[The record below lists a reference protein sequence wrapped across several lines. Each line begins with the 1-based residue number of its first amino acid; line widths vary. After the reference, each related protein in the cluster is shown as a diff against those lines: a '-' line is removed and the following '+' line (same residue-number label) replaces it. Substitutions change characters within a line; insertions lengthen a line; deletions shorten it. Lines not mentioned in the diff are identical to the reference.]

1 MFTTLGNVDLK
12 TLKSDATVFIETG
25 TNEEW
30 GTQKALDSGFS
41 KVISFENDKRLYEQ
55 CVSRFKGDERVQ
67 LIFGDSRS
75 CMLGAIT
82 EIKEK
87 MLFWLDGHN
96 FYDVPLIEELEQIKT
111 LDRNDHIILIDDVR
125 MMDTDG
131 WNLLKKSD
139 IIDKIME
146 INSGYS
152 ISYIDNT
159 MAEKDIMVASV

>member
-1 MFTTLGNVDLK
+1 MTEAKIALVTGANRGIGFEI
-12 TLKSDATVFIETG
+12 LKSLVIAGYTVIG
-25 TNEEW
+25 T
-30 GTQKALDSGFS
+30 
-41 KVISFENDKRLYEQ
+41 
-55 CVSRFKGDERVQ
+55 
-67 LIFGDSRS
+67 SRS
-75 CMLGAIT
+75 KEGTDVIDKELAASNAKGFGSILDIKDKDSIKELNT

-111 LDRNDHIILIDDVR
+111 IDRNDHIILIDDVR